1 MVWNMVMDGKANNWI
16 LKLYIFN
23 YANTLFPEHKSDM
36 VVLQKE
42 NTDKIIKSRTRLNIG
57 NICG

>member
-1 MVWNMVMDGKANNWI
+1 MVWNMGGKANHII

-42 NTDKIIKSRTRLNIG
+42 NTDKIIKPRTRLNIG
-57 NICG
+57 NICW